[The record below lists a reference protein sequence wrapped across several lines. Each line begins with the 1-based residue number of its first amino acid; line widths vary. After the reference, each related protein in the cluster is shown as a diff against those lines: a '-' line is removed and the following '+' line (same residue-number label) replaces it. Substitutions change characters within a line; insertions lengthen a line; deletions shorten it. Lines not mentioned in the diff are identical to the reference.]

1 MAARSHGERV
11 LNPQRRRIFRRRIS
25 PWENA
30 SAAALVGAVLLAALW
45 VLLQRDNYDPSERDI
60 SLEALQAGSIADDLY
75 HTPLK
80 TWIEPGRVP
89 AGNSG
94 PDLGIFPS
102 SLLEGGWSL
111 RGRVETYDPDNLYE
125 KINGAAEQY
134 LSFGFQ
140 RLHYL
145 TLEEEG
151 RSLILELY
159 DQTRFRNALGIFA
172 AQRDASRKVLGEG
185 TLYYYPTSV
194 GAVGIHGN
202 YLFKIAGSEASAPM
216 TDKTEQLLEVV
227 AALPTSPGGG
237 SEVFTLMTGPLGI
250 PFESVAYQKQ
260 DVFQYDFLGDVWFGS
275 PAGAGEAR
283 YFVHRAGSVEEAS
296 SLYGQLAE
304 EQAYEY
310 AVVEEDEGGALFRHE
325 FLETFFAARHAGS
338 WLYGVD
344 GAGDRATAERLL
356 SRLDEALHG

>member
-1 MAARSHGERV
+1 V
-11 LNPQRRRIFRRRIS
+11 LNPQKRRIFRRRIS

-30 SAAALVGAVLLAALW
+30 SAAILVGVVLLATTW
-45 VLLQRDNYDPSERDI
+45 ILLQRDNYDPAERDI
-60 SLEALQAGSIADDLY
+60 SLEALQEGSLARELY

-80 TWIEPGRVP
+80 TWVEPGSAP
-89 AGNSG
+89 AGAAG
-94 PDLGIFPS
+94 PDLGIFPAT
-102 SLLEGGWSL
+102 LLDGGWAL

-145 TLEEEG
+145 TLEEEE

-159 DQTRFRNALGIFA
+159 DQSRFRNALGIFA
-172 AQRDASRKVLGEG
+172 AQRDGSREVLGSG
-185 TLYYYPTSV
+185 SLCYYPTSV

-202 YLFKIAGSEASAPM
+202 YLFKIAGSEASGPM
-216 TDKTEQLLEVV
+216 EAKTEQLLEVV
-227 AALPTSPGGG
+227 AGLPTAPGGG
-237 SEVFTLMTGPLGI
+237 SEVFALFTGPLSL
-250 PFESVAYQKQ
+250 PFESVAYQRQ

-275 PAGAGEAR
+275 PDGAGEAR
-283 YFVHRAGSVEEAS
+283 YFVHRAESPEEAA

-304 EQAYEY
+304 EQGYEY
-310 AVVEEDEGGALFRHE
+310 EVVERDGGGALFRHE
-325 FLETFFAARHAGS
+325 FLETFFAARHRGG